1 MNLIDVYPMLKRNVT
16 VAGITGNSKR
26 VRKKFLYL
34 WLSKGKSTMVCNM

>member
-26 VRKKFLYL
+26 VRKNFIFVAI
-34 WLSKGKSTMVCNM
+34 KGKKDRKSVV

>member
-26 VRKKFLYL
+26 VRKNFIFVVVNF
-34 WLSKGKSTMVCNM
+34 G